1 MNIRRLLSI
10 GFLAVV
16 LFPLVSC
23 SNEAIV
29 LLDAATAAA
38 ESLVPAFTSDPQI
51 IACANSMAGGLDKAA
66 VELESADS
74 AAVKAQKIASYLDGP
89 VAGCSAIAG
98 LSPRGQ
104 ALVQALVGAVNAFLT
119 QVGAV
124 GSGPTPLAAAAP
136 QAVSHNAQ
144 IDAIRIR
151 LAALIIRCKTQ
162 ASENSENRMDSIID
176 TLSAMLKADT
186 VGLAALTQAG
196 AAK

>member
-1 MNIRRLLSI
+1 MKRLLSI
-10 GFLAVV
+10 GFLVV
-16 LFPLVSC
+16 GLFSLTGC

-119 QVGAV
+119 QVGAT
-124 GSGPTPLAAAAP
+124 GAGPTPLAAAAP
-136 QAVSHNAQ
+136 QAVTHDAK

-151 LAALIIRCKTQ
+151 LAALKIR
-162 ASENSENRMDSIID
+162 S
-176 TLSAMLKADT
+176 
-186 VGLAALTQAG
+186 QAG